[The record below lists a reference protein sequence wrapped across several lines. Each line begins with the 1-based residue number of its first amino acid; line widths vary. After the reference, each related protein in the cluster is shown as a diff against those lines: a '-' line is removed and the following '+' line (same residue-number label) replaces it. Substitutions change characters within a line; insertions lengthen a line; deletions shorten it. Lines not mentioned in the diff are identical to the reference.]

1 MKQPRLRDSHNL
13 ISELYPINKV
23 PVEIINKIGADIV
36 YMLYTGR
43 TDMSGNDWGEIF
55 AKAINGNHFGSP
67 IGIADVAKNETA
79 WSMKTVKASNPFNVR
94 SIRFISGRCSPD
106 YSFGIEDPH
115 EDIQKTGEAVLSIW
129 NSRVDIAVSH
139 YARVRESILVRNN
152 DMTEFT
158 LFEEYLEHYNIS
170 DFNWVEN
177 NNSNLEGIN
186 KYSGIKQFVWQ
197 PHGSQFTIISA
208 VPDNAV
214 RFKIRKPKLLPQD
227 EALKSIGFDSSW
239 IEII

>member
-94 SIRFISGRCSPD
+94 SIRLISGRCSPD

-139 YARVRESILVRNN
+139 YARVRESI
-152 DMTEFT
+152 
-158 LFEEYLEHYNIS
+158 
-170 DFNWVEN
+170 
-177 NNSNLEGIN
+177 
-186 KYSGIKQFVWQ
+186 Q
-197 PHGSQFTIISA
+197 
-208 VPDNAV
+208 
-214 RFKIRKPKLLPQD
+214 
-227 EALKSIGFDSSW
+227 IGRAHV
-239 IEII
+239 